1 MMDLLTT
8 VLYHYPVLLGMVQN
22 SGTERWYKE
31 HLLDA
36 SSIGLS
42 LRDNHLKS
50 GAFSLCYRIDARG
63 WTPLRSKRKQRSRK
77 PPRYARPSPFR
88 SRNSRHFAVRASH
101 ASMDSFSA
109 YPEAGLVSPT
119 RRFTGAS
126 PQNKYD
132 RWGGLTALGLVP
144 CFGSPALAVFAGQKA
159 R

>member
-8 VLYHYPVLLGMVQN
+8 VLYHYPVLLGMVQ
-22 SGTERWYKE
+22 SCGTERWYKE

-50 GAFSLCYRIDARG
+50 GAFSMCYRINARG

-77 PPRYARPSPFR
+77 PP
-88 SRNSRHFAVRASH
+88 
-101 ASMDSFSA
+101 
-109 YPEAGLVSPT
+109 T

-126 PQNKYD
+126 PQNIKYD

-144 CFGSPALAVFAGQKA
+144 RFGSPALAVFAGQKA